1 MSLKRGLEKKSV
13 RTYVNCHRNEWKIPY
28 RRVSAGPKG
37 IQQLINHNHIH
48 RYRCISAHGFAQL
61 GLGLCFLVTN

>member
-1 MSLKRGLEKKSV
+1 MSN
-13 RTYVNCHRNEWKIPY
+13 VNCHRNEWKIPY